1 MRMIL
6 LGPPGAGKGTQA
18 KMLIEKLSIPQIS
31 TGDILRAAVKE
42 GTPLGLE
49 AKSYMDSGGLV
60 PDGVIIGIVKE
71 RTAEEDCRNGYILDG
86 FPRTIAQAEAL
97 GRMLADTKQSI
108 GAVVSMTVD
117 EEELVKRLT
126 GRRTC
131 RSCGFGFHVEF
142 KPPAKEGVCDKCGGE
157 LYQRDDDQ
165 EKAIRERLAVYRR
178 QTQPLIDYY
187 RGQGTLKEI
196 NGLGAID
203 EIQQRILGALGVK

>member
-18 KMLIEKLSIPQIS
+18 KMLLEKLTIPQIS

-42 GTPLGLE
+42 GTPMGLE

-60 PDGVIIGIVKE
+60 PDSVVIGII
-71 RTAEEDCRNGYILDG
+71 RDRIQDDDCGKGYILDG

-97 GRMLADTKQSI
+97 DTMLSDLGSGI
-108 GAVVSMTVD
+108 DAVVSLQAD
-117 EEELVKRLT
+117 EEELVRRLT

-131 RSCGFGFHVEF
+131 RSCGFGFHVMF
-142 KPPAKEGVCDKCGGE
+142 KPPKAEGVCDECGGE

-165 EKAIRERLAVYRR
+165 ETAIRERLSVYGE
-178 QTQPLIDYY
+178 QTQPLIKYY
-187 RGQGTLKEI
+187 SGKGTLKEVD
-196 NGLGAID
+196 GLGDIQ
-203 EIQQRILGALGVK
+203 EIQSRILGAIGAA

>member
-18 KMLIEKLSIPQIS
+18 KMLLEKLEIPQIS

-42 GTPLGLE
+42 GTPMGLE

-60 PDGVIIGIVKE
+60 PDSVVIGII
-71 RTAEEDCRNGYILDG
+71 RDRIQDEDCRKGYILDG

-97 GRMLADTKQSI
+97 DTMLSELGSGID
-108 GAVVSMTVD
+108 AVVSLQAD
-117 EEELVKRLT
+117 EEELVRRLT

-131 RSCGFGFHVEF
+131 RACGFGFHVMF
-142 KPPAKEGVCDKCGGE
+142 KPPKTEGVCDECGGE

-165 EKAIRERLAVYRR
+165 ETAIRERLSVYGQ

-187 RGQGTLKEI
+187 RGKGSLKEVD
-196 NGLGAID
+196 GLGDIG
-203 EIQQRILGALGVK
+203 EIQGRILGAVGAA